1 MIRVAALCVALIWTA
16 TPAAQT
22 GVSQDPAAVP
32 SCRVSGTV
40 VDEQTRAGVSG
51 ALVTLR
57 GPAPGSVATPPTPAT
72 GQEIRSCAGGC
83 ETTAG
88 VDGRFAFANLA
99 PGTYTVAASVA
110 GFSESSPLA
119 VTPGGAACDATVEIM
134 YRLHMRAESK
144 ADIPRPSEATAIS
157 SPLAPVLSGEAIATT
172 PGALDDMFRAF
183 QAQPGVAA
191 SQDNRNDLLVR
202 GGGSLENQTRI
213 DGFDVPNPNHFGAQG
228 GTGGALSIVPPWLIQ
243 RGSLEIS
250 GFSVA
255 YGERMSSVA
264 DITLRP
270 GRTDRVHAMV
280 GAGVGGAIGVAEGS
294 LGGGGAWLVSARRSL
309 LEAVFHEE
317 NSEAVPTYADALLKV
332 NRPLGDRHALT
343 FIGIGTKDS
352 VEIRDEKT
360 GADEIN
366 GDELVGL
373 VGVRFDSSWSA
384 RTSSAIVASIGTS
397 EVDAKAM
404 DGLVVDAI
412 DRGRDVEFRVRADV
426 RRTNT
431 PVGNVLV
438 GAAVKAYHY
447 DYDLYVN
454 DLWTPYETAK
464 RDLIARDRRSFTDAA
479 AYVEVERALSARGR
493 LLMGIRLDHWSAA
506 SVTAGSPRV
515 KAEFV
520 PARYLRLVGYWG
532 IYRQGV
538 PYIWMASAPQN
549 AGLAPIVSTQFGGG
563 FDIEPRR
570 WLRLGIEGFDK
581 RYDNY
586 PVDPVVPGRVL
597 VSSAADF
604 DSPYVGPLVSGGQV
618 HATGIDTVAQVTA
631 GARLQ
636 FTANYSRWRV
646 SQLGLDGVW
655 RSAEHELRN
664 QARVELMY
672 RPARHWSTGF
682 RWRYMSGRPYT
693 PFDVKMSIKLGRAMY
708 DLTAINALDY
718 PTYQRLDA
726 RVDRTFVAGRTATM
740 VYLELDN
747 VFDHDN
753 VLVYNWN
760 RTLKGPKPL
769 YQWGRTVIAGVRVEF

>member
-1 MIRVAALCVALIWTA
+1 MLLAMTA
-16 TPAAQT
+16 WLSLLTVPAQAAQAP
-22 GVSQDPAAVP
+22 SAAAQP
-32 SCRVSGTV
+32 CRVTGTV

-57 GPAPGSVATPPTPAT
+57 GPAPAPGSVAPPSAPAT
-72 GQEIRSCAGGC
+72 GQDMRPCAAGC

-88 VDGRFAFANLA
+88 VDGRFTFVNLSH
-99 PGTYTVAASVA
+99 GTYTVAASVA
-110 GFSESSPLA
+110 GFSESPPLN
-119 VTPGGAACDATVEIM
+119 VTPGGAPCEATVEIT
-134 YRLHMRAESK
+134 YRLQMRAESR
-144 ADIPRPSEATAIS
+144 ADIPRPPDATAIS
-157 SPLAPVLSGEAIATT
+157 SAIAPVLSGDAITTT
-172 PGALDDMFRAF
+172 PGALDDVFRAF

-202 GGGSLENQTRI
+202 GGGALENQTRI

-255 YGERMSSVA
+255 YGDRMSSVA
-264 DITLRP
+264 DITLRS
-270 GRTDRVHAMV
+270 GRTDRIHAMI
-280 GAGVGGAIGVAEGS
+280 GGGVGGAMGVAEGS
-294 LGGGGAWLVSARRSL
+294 LVGGGAWLVSARRSL

-317 NSEAVPTYADALLKV
+317 NAEAVPTYADALLKV
-332 NRPLGDRHALT
+332 NRPLGDRHGLT

-352 VEIRDEKT
+352 VAIQDEKT

-373 VGVRFDSSWSA
+373 AGVRFDSSWSA
-384 RTSSAIVASIGTS
+384 HTSSAIVASVGTS
-397 EVDAKAM
+397 EVDAKAV
-404 DGLVVDAI
+404 DGLVVDAV
-412 DRGRDVEFRVRADV
+412 DRGRDVELRVRADV

-447 DYDLYVN
+447 DYDLYAN

-464 RDLIARDRRSFTDAA
+464 RDLIARDRRSFTDVA
-479 AYVEVERALSARGR
+479 AYAEVEHALPARGR

-549 AGLAPIVSTQFGGG
+549 TGLAPIVSSQFGGG

-581 RYDNY
+581 RYHNY
-586 PVDPVVPGRVL
+586 PVDPVVPSRVL

-604 DSPYVGPLVSGGQV
+604 DSPYVGPLVSAGRV
-618 HATGIDTVAQVTA
+618 YAKGIDTVAQVTP

-636 FTANYSRWRV
+636 LTANYSSWRV
-646 SQLGLDGVW
+646 SQLGLDEV
-655 RSAEHELRN
+655 RRPAEHELRT

-672 RPARHWSTGF
+672 RPATHWSTGF
-682 RWRYMSGRPYT
+682 RWRYMNGRPYT

-708 DLTAINALDY
+708 DLTAINTLDY

-753 VLVYNWN
+753 VLAYNWN
-760 RTLKGPKPL
+760 RALKGPKPV

>member
-1 MIRVAALCVALIWTA
+1 MLLGLTTWIALLTVPAQA
-16 TPAAQT
+16 GQAPAA
-22 GVSQDPAAVP
+22 VVP

-51 ALVTLR
+51 AVVMLR
-57 GPAPGSVATPPTPAT
+57 GPAPASGSVATPPKQSP
-72 GQEIRSCAGGC
+72 GPCAAGC
-83 ETTAG
+83 GTTAG
-88 VDGRFAFANLA
+88 ADGRFAFTNLP
-99 PGTYTVAASVA
+99 PGAYTVAASVA
-110 GFSESSPLA
+110 GFSESSPLP
-119 VTPGGAACDATVEIM
+119 VTPAGVACEATVEIM
-134 YRLHMRAESK
+134 YRLHMRAESR
-144 ADIPRPSEATAIS
+144 ADIPSPPEATAIS
-157 SPLAPVLSGEAIATT
+157 SPIAPVLTGEAIATT
-172 PGALDDMFRAF
+172 PGALDDVFRAF

-213 DGFDVPNPNHFGAQG
+213 DGFDVPNPNHFGTQG
-228 GTGGALSIVPPWLIQ
+228 GTGGALSILPPWLIQ

-255 YGERMSSVA
+255 YGDRMSSVA
-264 DITLRP
+264 DMTLRP
-270 GRTDRVHAMV
+270 GRTDRVHAML
-280 GAGVGGAIGVAEGS
+280 GGGVGGVMGVAEGS
-294 LGGGGAWLVSARRSL
+294 LGGGGSWLVSARRSL

-317 NSEAVPTYADALLKV
+317 NAEAVPAYADALLKV
-332 NRPLGDRHALT
+332 NRTLGDRHALT
-343 FIGIGTKDS
+343 FIGIGSTDS
-352 VEIRDEKT
+352 VDIRDEKT
-360 GADEIN
+360 GADEIY

-373 VGVRFDSSWSA
+373 AGVRFDSTWSA
-384 RTSSAIVASIGTS
+384 RTSSSLVASIGTS
-397 EVDAKAM
+397 EVDATAM

-412 DRGRDVEFRVRADV
+412 DRGRDVELRVRADV
-426 RRTNT
+426 RRTKT
-431 PVGNVLV
+431 PVGNLLV

-454 DLWTPYETAK
+454 DLWTPYEIKT

-479 AYVEVERALSARGR
+479 AYAEVEHALSARGR

-549 AGLAPIVSTQFGGG
+549 VGLSPIVSKQFGGG
-563 FDIEPRR
+563 FNVEPRR
-570 WLRLGIEGFDK
+570 WLRLGVEGFDK

-586 PVDPVVPGRVL
+586 PVDPVVPSRVL

-604 DSPYVGPLVSGGQV
+604 DSPYVGPLVSGGRV
-618 HATGIDTVAQVTA
+618 HATGIDTVAQVTP
-631 GARLQ
+631 GAPLQ
-636 FTANYSRWRV
+636 ITANYSSWRV

-693 PFDVKMSIKLGRAMY
+693 PFDVKASVKAGRAVY

-718 PTYQRLDA
+718 PTYQRFDA
-726 RVDRTFVAGRTATM
+726 RVDRTFVAGRTATT

-760 RTLKGPKPL
+760 RALKGPKPL
-769 YQWGRTVIAGVRVEF
+769 YQWGRTVIAGIRVEF